1 MGTTNRG
8 VTTLEHP
15 ELPVS
20 FQLDQPLFRNDEGAT
35 AVEYAMLLS
44 LILTVIIAA
53 IGWTGLGSKLLFQ
66 NSDQSLREAGL
77 GR

>member
-1 MGTTNRG
+1 
-8 VTTLEHP
+8 
-15 ELPVS
+15 
-20 FQLDQPLFRNDEGAT
+20 
-35 AVEYAMLLS
+35 MLLS